1 MTYELTE
8 NENISEFIFYPDLKK
23 WDQIKDLTP
32 AQYLMQ
38 QLEMFDF
45 FQPNNQ

>member
-1 MTYELTE
+1 MILSGDERV
-8 NENISEFIFYPDLKK
+8 NEILFFYDLKK